1 MTKTRIKVMQLVIHV
16 MEIREIWIVKQSLIL
31 PGSDGQGRSRF
42 LDPGSTSCETTWNL
56 REFTDLSCFGTALC
70 RFLRFLRF
78 LDLGI
83 LGTSQ
88 ELHLQFLALERLRKS
103 TKSTNLAWPIHWRHW
118 MRQRRCRFGFQIFQA
133 SFFVAWPKK
142 RHAKSS

>member
-16 MEIREIWIVKQSLIL
+16 MEIREIWIAKQSLIL